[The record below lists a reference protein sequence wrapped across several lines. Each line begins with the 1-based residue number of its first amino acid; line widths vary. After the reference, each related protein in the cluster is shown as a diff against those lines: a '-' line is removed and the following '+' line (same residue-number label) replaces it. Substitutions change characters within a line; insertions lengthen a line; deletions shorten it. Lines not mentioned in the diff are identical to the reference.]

1 MNMVSALAGAGG
13 TALAGYLFRQ
23 GRPELVFIIFA
34 GVYAMAALCWLGVDV
49 TRRLTDEP

>member
-23 GRPELVFIIFA
+23 GRPELVFVIFA
-34 GVYAMAALCWLGVDV
+34 GVYVLAALCWLGVDV
-49 TRRLTDEP
+49 TRRLSDEA